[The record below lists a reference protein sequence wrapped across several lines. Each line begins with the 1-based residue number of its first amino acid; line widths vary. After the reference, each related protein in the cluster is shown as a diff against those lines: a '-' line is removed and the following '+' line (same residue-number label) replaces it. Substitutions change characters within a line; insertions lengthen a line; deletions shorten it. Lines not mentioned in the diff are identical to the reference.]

1 MPDDNKATLGKKRPA
16 KSHRV
21 GKEIWL
27 VLDSLIYGGIESHVI
42 ELASAL
48 KAQHYS
54 VRVLLTNKYVRR
66 PPIMQQL
73 RQRGIRVNYISQL
86 SGNHPMPI
94 MQLAVALK
102 RYRPIAV
109 HTHGYKANIYARL
122 ARMMSFPHL
131 RLVSTYHAG
140 ESKTGKL
147 WLYDWVDRLTSFISD
162 HRFAVSDAILHS
174 LPFAG
179 ERINNFVPV
188 SEPSESHQRCAQ
200 HIGFVGR
207 LSYEKAADRYVELAE
222 HFPSLTFH
230 LYGDGP
236 EREPLE
242 TLANDNVEF
251 SGFVSD
257 MTKVWPKISVLIIPS
272 RFEGL
277 PMAALEA
284 MANGVAV
291 IAMNVGQLGQ
301 LIEHG
306 QNGFIAQTEADLVA
320 HLRRWME
327 MPSVEQQRLLLQA
340 RETIMQHYSPQAV
353 LPQIL
358 SAYHIDNA
366 SPNLRIKLTPHH

>member
-1 MPDDNKATLGKKRPA
+1 MPDDNKGTLGKKRPA

-27 VLDSLIYGGIESHVI
+27 LLDSLIYGGIESHVI

-140 ESKTGKL
+140 ENKTGKL

-188 SEPSESHQRCAQ
+188 SELAESHQSCAQ

-236 EREPLE
+236 ETRAIGDLGERQRRVFWICQRH
-242 TLANDNVEF
+242 D
-251 SGFVSD
+251 
-257 MTKVWPKISVLIIPS
+257 
-272 RFEGL
+272 EGL
-277 PMAALEA
+277 A
-284 MANGVAV
+284 
-291 IAMNVGQLGQ
+291 
-301 LIEHG
+301 
-306 QNGFIAQTEADLVA
+306 
-320 HLRRWME
+320 
-327 MPSVEQQRLLLQA
+327 
-340 RETIMQHYSPQAV
+340 
-353 LPQIL
+353 
-358 SAYHIDNA
+358 
-366 SPNLRIKLTPHH
+366 